1 MWRIVQSDTPDDFV
15 LATGETHT
23 VREFCELAFERM
35 GFAVEFRG
43 GGADEVGIDLDTGR
57 ELIAIDPR
65 YNRAT
70 EVDLLLG
77 DATKARDVLGWTP
90 RVGFGELVRMM
101 ADADLKAVQAGQPF
115 TLDPSLEPF
124 RAVLS

>member
-1 MWRIVQSDTPDDFV
+1 MCGSGP
-15 LATGETHT
+15 
-23 VREFCELAFERM
+23 
-35 GFAVEFRG
+35 
-43 GGADEVGIDLDTGR
+43 
-57 ELIAIDPR
+57 IDPR
-65 YNRAT
+65 YHRAT